1 MLAPDWK
8 PLEEL
13 AALYDPWKVRDRWLA
28 ELRKLT
34 AELLRSPAFLALMK
48 FNLNL
53 LARRT
58 PPSPP

>member
-13 AALYDPWKVRDRWLA
+13 VGLYDPWRIRDRWLA

-34 AELLRSPAFLALMK
+34 AEILRSPAFLALAK
-48 FNLNL
+48 FNLSL
-53 LARRT
+53 LGRRST
-58 PPSPP
+58 PP